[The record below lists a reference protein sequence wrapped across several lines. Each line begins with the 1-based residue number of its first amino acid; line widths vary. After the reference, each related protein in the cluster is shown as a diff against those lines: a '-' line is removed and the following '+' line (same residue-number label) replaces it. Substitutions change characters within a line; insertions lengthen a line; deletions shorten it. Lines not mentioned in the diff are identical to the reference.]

1 MQHNLLILDLIHL
14 NTSITCYINKYSKI
28 LYTYFKK
35 LNIWHN
41 TQIQYMLIYKC
52 LRKGLCIKQADLDY
66 TVGFDLHSGFFLFF

>member
-14 NTSITCYINKYSKI
+14 NTSITSYINKYLQI

-41 TQIQYMLIYKC
+41 TQIQYMLIYKYQ
-52 LRKGLCIKQADLDY
+52 RKVFVY
-66 TVGFDLHSGFFLFF
+66 